1 MKCIYCGVEYSD
13 KIIDIHMKDCQK
25 SEQSEDEIR
34 QLAKAKG
41 IKSWHVKSIETLKE
55 ELGV

>member
-1 MKCIYCGVEYSD
+1 
-13 KIIDIHMKDCQK
+13 MKDCQK